1 MFSHN
6 IQSTIIQQK
15 PVVQGFFLPWGDA
28 SSMVGGAV
36 PLAGFWELWLCETLI
51 GSYLCMQKYIN
62 IYVYVCVYA
71 HVYVYVHGYVQV

>member
-36 PLAGFWELWLCETLI
+36 PLAGF
-51 GSYLCMQKYIN
+51 
-62 IYVYVCVYA
+62 
-71 HVYVYVHGYVQV
+71 

>member
-6 IQSTIIQQK
+6 IQRTSIQQK
-15 PVVQGFFLPWGDA
+15 PVVQGFFLALGRCKQHGRWSRA
-28 SSMVGGAV
+28 
-36 PLAGFWELWLCETLI
+36 AGRILRMWLCETLI
-51 GSYLCMQKYIN
+51 GSYLCIQKYIN